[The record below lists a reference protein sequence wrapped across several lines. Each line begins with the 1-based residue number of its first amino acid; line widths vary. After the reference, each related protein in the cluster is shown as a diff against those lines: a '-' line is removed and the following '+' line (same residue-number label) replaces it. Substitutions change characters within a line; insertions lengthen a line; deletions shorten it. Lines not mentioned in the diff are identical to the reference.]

1 MKFIVVLL
9 ALLTFFTAALI
20 TNSYSDGKVV
30 QLLSGDPLP
39 SYVSLPSDSEI
50 VSVEEIDDEP
60 EESLDK
66 DPIIVDDEDLDLDVQ
81 DKVVFNESNTTS
93 TAVKNNEIILPT
105 RADPE
110 FLFRLGPGV
119 NLAGAEFA
127 PNDPTYQHIYPTA
140 SLPYYADKGIRLVR
154 LPFLWERI
162 QPELGSPLNTNE
174 VQKMTLFLDQ
184 AQSMGMYVILDLH
197 NYARYRGST
206 IGTDGV
212 DSAALADL
220 WTRIST
226 QFKDHP
232 AVIAYGLMNEPHDL
246 TVPWKPIAQESVD
259 AIRAVDPE
267 RLITVCGDGW
277 SGAFSWQNIN
287 NDFILNDPAD
297 GVIYEAHVY
306 FDPWNVGVYTCTYE
320 DCGVTD
326 TLVSDRIDPFIDWL
340 AENGKYGY
348 IGEFGVPAN
357 DTRWL
362 NIMDEFLDKLDD
374 AKIASTIWAGGPNW
388 GNYVL
393 SVEPNLSN
401 GVVVTEKPQME
412 LLQNRQRGC
421 LKVKNADSTYQCVT
435 KIKPIE

>member
-20 TNSYSDGKVV
+20 TNTYSDGKVI
-30 QLLSGDPLP
+30 QLLSGDPQP
-39 SYVSLPSDSEI
+39 RYVSLPGDAEI
-50 VSVEEIDDEP
+50 ISVEEIDSDSTQELSQDSK
-60 EESLDK
+60 ELKED
-66 DPIIVDDEDLDLDVQ
+66 DLDI
-81 DKVVFNESNTTS
+81 DKADIVSLNESNSDTNS
-93 TAVKNNEIILPT
+93 LKKSDIALPT

-127 PNDPTYQHIYPTA
+127 PNDPTYQHIYPTT
-140 SLPYYADKGIRLVR
+140 SLPYYAEKGMRLVR

-162 QPELGSPLNTNE
+162 QPELGAPLNVTE
-174 VQKMTLFLDQ
+174 VQNMTTFLDQ
-184 AQSMGMYVILDLH
+184 AQAMGMYVILDLH
-197 NYARYRGST
+197 NYARYRGAT
-206 IGTDGV
+206 IGTEGV
-212 DSAALADL
+212 DSADLADL

-259 AIRAVDPE
+259 AIRAVDSD

-277 SGAFSWQNIN
+277 SGAFSWQNVN
-287 NDFILNDPAD
+287 DDFILNDPAD

-306 FDPWNVGVYTCTYE
+306 FDPWNVGVYTCAYD
-320 DCGVTD
+320 DCGVTE

-357 DTRWL
+357 DVRWL
-362 NIMDEFLDKLDD
+362 DVMDDFLDKLED

-412 LLQNRQRGC
+412 LMQSRQRGC
-421 LKVKNADSTYQCVT
+421 MKVKNADSSYQCVT
-435 KIKPIE
+435 KVKPIE